1 MRPSQRTALLDASLR
16 LLRGPDGAD
25 ITLDAVAREAGVTK
39 PGLMYHFPTREA
51 LLLAIVDHAA
61 GCLERAMAEVLDG
74 PLADATPAARIRAY
88 AEVCARGADS
98 RGEYAVFTEA
108 AYRPALTGPW
118 RERIGRWLDLPAGL
132 DPRTRAALTVARL
145 AADGLWAAE
154 ATGVFPPRPE
164 DRDAVVALIRSL
176 TTGDGAR

>member
-16 LLRGPDGAD
+16 LMRAADGAD

-39 PGLMYHFPTREA
+39 PGLMYHFPNREA
-51 LLLAIVDHAA
+51 LMLAIVDHAA
-61 GCLERAMAEVLDG
+61 ASLERAMAEIIGG
-74 PLADATPAARIRAY
+74 PLEQATPAERIRAY
-88 AEVCARGADS
+88 AAVAARGADC
-98 RGEYAVFTEA
+98 RAEYAIYTEA
-108 AYRPALTGPW
+108 AYRPGLSGPW
-118 RERIGRWLDLPAGL
+118 LERMARWFELPAGL
-132 DPRTRAALTVARL
+132 DGRTRAALTVARL

-176 TTGDGAR
+176 TTGGAGR

>member
-1 MRPSQRTALLDASLR
+1 MLDAALR

-51 LLLAIVDHAA
+51 LMLAIVDHAA
-61 GCLERAMAEVLDG
+61 ASLERAMVAIAGRPLTDVSPAE
-74 PLADATPAARIRAY
+74 RIRAY
-88 AEVCARGADS
+88 AEVAVRGADC
-98 RGEYAVFTEA
+98 RAEYAIWTEA
-108 AYRPALTGPW
+108 AYRPSLSGPW
-118 RERIGRWLDLPAGL
+118 LERMTRWFELPDSLEA
-132 DPRTRAALTVARL
+132 RTRAALTVARL

-154 ATGVFPPRPE
+154 ATGVFPPQPG

-176 TTGDGAR
+176 TTPDGDR

>member
-16 LLRGPDGAD
+16 LLRVPAGAD

-51 LLLAIVDHAA
+51 LMLAIVDHAA
-61 GCLERAMAEVLDG
+61 AGLERAMTEVLGG
-74 PLADATPAARIRAY
+74 PPADATPAERIRAY
-88 AEVCARGADS
+88 AEVAAHGSDS
-98 RGEYAVFTEA
+98 RAEYAIYTEA
-108 AYRPALTGPW
+108 AYRPGLAGPW
-118 RERIGRWLDLPAGL
+118 LERLARWLDLPAGL

-164 DRDAVVALIRSL
+164 DRDAVIALIHSL
-176 TTGDGAR
+176 TVDSATR

>member
-1 MRPSQRTALLDASLR
+1 MRPSQRTALLDAALR
-16 LLRGPDGAD
+16 LLRGPEGAD
-25 ITLDAVAREAGVTK
+25 ITLDAVAREAGITK

-61 GCLERAMAEVLDG
+61 GCLERAMTEALDG
-74 PLADATPAARIRAY
+74 PLADATPAQRVRAY
-88 AEVCARGADS
+88 AEVAARGSDS
-98 RGEYAVFTEA
+98 RAEYAVWTEA
-108 AYRPALTGPW
+108 AYRPSLSGPW
-118 RERIGRWLDLPAGL
+118 LARLERWLDLPDGL

-176 TTGDGAR
+176 TDESGTR